1 MTNNNFIV
9 NSQTQP
15 TLKIFIYESN
25 KIRSFLDLNG
35 DPRFVA
41 NDISSFLGYRMTSD
55 ATRLLD
61 EEEKGTQILPT
72 AGGPQKFT
80 TVSESGLYSLIFAS
94 RRLEAKQFKK
104 WVTSEVLPSIR
115 KNGNYNKQINLNDP
129 AQLRI
134 LLLDYAA
141 KIEQD
146 QSKVQFYDQYINTE
160 GLYNLQNAARALNQ
174 NPNQFINTLKNSYL
188 FYQGSALVP
197 YQRYRDQGL
206 FIVKSSVVD
215 NIARYQTYITP
226 KGVEYFA
233 NKRDAKPKKYND
245 TKIEILT
252 DKYID
257 I

>member
-1 MTNNNFIV
+1 MTKNGIMIYNQAN
-9 NSQTQP
+9 TE
-15 TLKIFIYESN
+15 LKTFIYESEE
-25 KIRSFLDLNG
+25 IRSFLDLNG
-35 DPRFVA
+35 DPWFIA

-94 RRLEAKQFKK
+94 RRPGAKTFKR

-115 KNGNYNKQINLNDP
+115 KTGSYNKQFDLNDP
-129 AQLRI
+129 KQLRI
-134 LLLDYAA
+134 LLLNYSD
-141 KIEQD
+141 KIEKD
-146 QSKVQFYDQYINTE
+146 QPKVQFYDQYINAD

-174 NPNQFINTLKNSYL
+174 NPNLFINNLKNTYL

-197 YQRYRDQGL
+197 YQRYMTQGL
-206 FIVKSSVVD
+206 FIVKSSIVD

-226 KGVEYFA
+226 KGLEYFSKQSTVR
-233 NKRDAKPKKYND
+233 NEQF
-245 TKIEILT
+245 IENHHEGEVIC
-252 DKYID
+252 
-257 I
+257 